1 MNHVPAVPIALH
13 RYKQSLEHPRGRSPP
28 PPMPA
33 LGVVVPSPSE
43 MWAVFMCRLL
53 ACGVQQAMGSG
64 WAKVR
69 IFSFSLTV
77 TEEQRRQLRSSVA
90 LRILASSCK
99 CFVH

>member
-13 RYKQSLEHPRGRSPP
+13 CYKQILEHPRGRSP

-33 LGVVVPSPSE
+33 LGVVVPFPSE

-53 ACGVQQAMGSG
+53 ACGVQQAIGSV

-69 IFSFSLTV
+69 IFSFSLTI
-77 TEEQRRQLRSSVA
+77 TEEQRRQLRSSVPS
-90 LRILASSCK
+90 RILASSFK